1 MRRLKVPPDS
11 TTELNHNA
19 YLFLQSVFD
28 KHDKV
33 KSRPPAAVFILALAS
48 EQLKRTHTHTH
59 IDTDHP
65 LSGFN
70 SLSAVRD

>member
-1 MRRLKVPPDS
+1 MCRLKVPPDS

-33 KSRPPAAVFILALAS
+33 KSRPPPALFIKAS
-48 EQLKRTHTHTH
+48 APEQLKRTNVAK
-59 IDTDHP
+59 INTDHL

-70 SLSAVRD
+70 ILSVVRD